1 MQARSTDA
9 LLPLK
14 ANTQDKH
21 GSTRGPV
28 GVFVAV
34 VAPPPEAVVVAPP
47 PEAVVVAVGV
57 AGRQGGEDN
66 QRDAHAHRHELHH
79 NSDGG
84 QMA

>member
-1 MQARSTDA
+1 VVVVVPPSE
-9 LLPLK
+9 
-14 ANTQDKH
+14 
-21 GSTRGPV
+21 
-28 GVFVAV
+28 AV
-34 VAPPPEAVVVAPP
+34 VVVVPPSEAVVVVVPPPEAV
-47 PEAVVVAVGV
+47 V